1 MQNYLNLFL
10 FSRVTEEEKV
20 IVVQI
25 TDIKGNIHFSS
36 DVRYKKNAAFRKV
49 DDSLYFDNIEM
60 K

>member
-25 TDIKGNIHFSS
+25 TDIKGIIHFSY
-36 DVRYKKNAAFRKV
+36 DVKYK
-49 DDSLYFDNIEM
+49 
-60 K
+60 

>member
-10 FSRVTEEEKV
+10 FSRVTKEEKV

-25 TDIKGNIHFSS
+25 TDIKGNIHVSS
-36 DVRYKKNAAFRKV
+36 DVRYKNCSFRKV

>member
-10 FSRVTEEEKV
+10 FSRVTKEEKV

-36 DVRYKKNAAFRKV
+36 DVRYKKCSFRKV
-49 DDSLYFDNIEM
+49 DDSLYFDNIEI

>member
-10 FSRVTEEEKV
+10 FSRVTKEEKV

-36 DVRYKKNAAFRKV
+36 DVRYKK
-49 DDSLYFDNIEM
+49 
-60 K
+60 